1 MYRSFTDRVFGGVC
15 GGLGALLP
23 VNAWVFRVL
32 FAGLALVTTGA
43 FAALYLMLWWA
54 LPAESLAARR
64 RGGAGGLLLV
74 ILLTAA
80 TAAAW
85 WLHVSG
91 GLRGPSGQPLFWP
104 GLLTALAVIFCLR
117 QFGRRL

>member
-23 VNAWVFRVL
+23 VNAWVFRAL

-54 LPAESLAARR
+54 LPQESLAVRR
-64 RGGAGGLLLV
+64 RGGASALLLIV
-74 ILLTAA
+74 LLTTA
-80 TAAAW
+80 TTAG
-85 WLHVSG
+85 WLLHLAGS
-91 GLRGPSGQPLFWP
+91 LRGPDDQPLFWP
-104 GLLTALAVIFCLR
+104 ALLVALAVVFCLR